1 MEDPVAL
8 EVLVALEG
16 DLEDGLCAVV
26 KCARSVWKKLHI
38 STTKKLIRYEGSSRK
53 ELRLSRVVALAFVL
67 NINALLEE
75 RFRGRGR

>member
-1 MEDPVAL
+1 MVHHLDLVAVADAQVEDPVAL

-38 STTKKLIRYEGSSRK
+38 STTKK
-53 ELRLSRVVALAFVL
+53 
-67 NINALLEE
+67 
-75 RFRGRGR
+75 

>member
-1 MEDPVAL
+1 VAVAAAVDAQVEDPVAL

-38 STTKKLIRYEGSSRK
+38 STTKK
-53 ELRLSRVVALAFVL
+53 
-67 NINALLEE
+67 
-75 RFRGRGR
+75 

>member
-1 MEDPVAL
+1 MDHLLDSVAADAQVEDPVVL

-38 STTKKLIRYEGSSRK
+38 STTKK
-53 ELRLSRVVALAFVL
+53 
-67 NINALLEE
+67 
-75 RFRGRGR
+75 